1 MDKMFKRTLL
11 GAAVATAAVSGSANA
26 AIELAGEA
34 VQFYGQAAGFIQL
47 VDNNIDDTTSAGS
60 VMESRVGFR
69 GKVNFEDFGPTF
81 LWQIEGGN
89 ADNTAKSGQL
99 GARDTF
105 IGLEFDGVGQFK
117 FGRQLVAAYN
127 YVDWPHTNPGLGNV
141 FDWNNDIGASFQDR
155 ADSVFRYDSA
165 TWNGFN
171 FQATLS
177 GMTQNT
183 DQLVTSLG
191 TSFTRDMFSL
201 HAGYYKQKSY
211 EQGVDEPEKYV
222 LNDTNSSVIV
232 NPKWT
237 EWYNNGGANQ
247 KETVDSQSY
256 YIVGGSVFL
265 GDLTLTGAVKK
276 MEKGNVDQ
284 TAYSTT
290 AQYVI
295 DGKWVLKAGYAATN
309 DADGL
314 ANSGDTAVTARLG
327 YILPSA
333 YLYIDSRNYKM
344 SNKDNKYQTSDWSNN
359 VLIGAEYYF

>member
-1 MDKMFKRTLL
+1 M
-11 GAAVATAAVSGSANA
+11 
-26 AIELAGEA
+26 
-34 VQFYGQAAGFIQL
+34 L
-47 VDNNIDDTTSAGS
+47 VTTS
-60 VMESRVGFR
+60 
-69 GKVNFEDFGPTF
+69 K
-81 LWQIEGGN
+81 
-89 ADNTAKSGQL
+89 
-99 GARDTF
+99 
-105 IGLEFDGVGQFK
+105 
-117 FGRQLVAAYN
+117 
-127 YVDWPHTNPGLGNV
+127 
-141 FDWNNDIGASFQDR
+141 
-155 ADSVFRYDSA
+155 
-165 TWNGFN
+165 
-171 FQATLS
+171 
-177 GMTQNT
+177 
-183 DQLVTSLG
+183 
-191 TSFTRDMFSL
+191 
-201 HAGYYKQKSY
+201 KSY

-232 NPKWT
+232 NPEWT
-237 EWYNNGGANQ
+237 KWYNNGGANQ

-314 ANSGDTAVTARLG
+314 TNSGDTAVTARLG